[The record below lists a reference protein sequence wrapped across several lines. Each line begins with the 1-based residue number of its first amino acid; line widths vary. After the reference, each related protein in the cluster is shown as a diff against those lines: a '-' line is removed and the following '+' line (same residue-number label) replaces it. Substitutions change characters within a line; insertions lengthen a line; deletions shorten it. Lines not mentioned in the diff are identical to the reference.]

1 MGSHSF
7 VDEPL
12 NEYFLYGK
20 GIRREIICED
30 IVRYLG
36 PEAYAEPEVYNVR
49 KSDISL

>member
-7 VDEPL
+7 VHEPL

-20 GIRREIICED
+20 GIRREITCED